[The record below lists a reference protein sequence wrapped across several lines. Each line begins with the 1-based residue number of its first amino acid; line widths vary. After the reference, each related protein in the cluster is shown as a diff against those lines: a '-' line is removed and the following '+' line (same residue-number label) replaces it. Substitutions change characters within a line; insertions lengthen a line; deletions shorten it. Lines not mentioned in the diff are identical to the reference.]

1 MTLDKYSEIFLIE
14 ILTSVKTI
22 ALVGAS
28 SNPER
33 DSFKVMKVLL
43 DSGYKVFPVNPNEKG
58 NIILGQSCYAD
69 LNSIDESID
78 MVDIFRATEAVVGVT
93 KEAIEIGAKVLWTQ
107 LNIINKEA
115 AEIAQNAGL
124 KVVMNR
130 CPKIELAKEYWT
142 SNKN

>member
-1 MTLDKYSEIFLIE
+1 MKLDKYSDDFLIE
-14 ILTSVKTI
+14 ILNSVKTI

-43 DSGYKVFPVNPNEKG
+43 DSGYKVFPVNPNEKD

-78 MVDIFRATEAVVGVT
+78 MVDVFRATEAVMGIA
-93 KEAIEIGAKVLWTQ
+93 EQSISIGAKVLWTQ
-107 LNIINKEA
+107 ENIVHEEA
-115 AEIAQNAGL
+115 AKLAENAGL
-124 KVVMNR
+124 KVVMDR
-130 CPKIELAKEYWT
+130 CPKKELSKSYWT
-142 SNKN
+142 PKTK

>member
-1 MTLDKYSEIFLIE
+1 MKLDKYSDDFLIE

-43 DSGYKVFPVNPNEKG
+43 DSGYKVFPVNPNEKD
-58 NIILGQSCYAD
+58 NIILGQFCYAD

-78 MVDIFRATEAVVGVT
+78 MVDIFRATEAVLGVT

-107 LNIINKEA
+107 LDIINKEA